1 MQFMRSTETQI
12 KIIGKCVSR
21 GEMPLFLERRK
32 MKREYT
38 SIGFNIASGIYLLSA
53 IWTYF
58 VMGDKQLYLLELQT
72 SLLFVVTGKLYVPT
86 EEIVSK
92 REN

>member
-1 MQFMRSTETQI
+1 
-12 KIIGKCVSR
+12 
-21 GEMPLFLERRK
+21 

-53 IWTYF
+53 IWTCF
-58 VMGDKQLYLLELQT
+58 VIGDKQLYLLELQT
-72 SLLFVVTGKLYVPT
+72 ALLFVVTGKLYAPT

-92 REN
+92 QKD